1 MNNQKKLFTIKDLEN
16 LSGIKAHTI
25 RIWEKRYNI
34 LSPLRNDNNIRTYD
48 THALQ
53 KLLNIKTLNSFGYKI
68 STIANFPE
76 EKIPALVREI
86 LSNKTLNSHVVS
98 NFKLAMM
105 NFDVPL
111 FISTYNTLLAEKS
124 FRDIVYDCFIPLLEE
139 VGELWQTET
148 ITPIHEHF
156 ITQLVKQKII
166 SNIEQLQAEP
176 PVKTDRI
183 FVLYLPQGE
192 VHDICLTLLNY
203 ELILNGYQTIYLGTN
218 VPMQSLKQIKDYFDN
233 IAFVT
238 CFTLYP
244 HADEV
249 NKYIELF
256 KEQILND
263 EYSSLHTFG
272 RNSRQITAVPGN
284 ERIKS
289 YETVKE
295 FSEAL

>member
-25 RIWEKRYNI
+25 RIWEKRYSI

-68 STIANFPE
+68 STIANLAE
-76 EKIPALVREI
+76 EKIPVLVREI
-86 LSNKTLNSHVVS
+86 LSNKTLNSHVIS

-111 FISTYNTLLAEKS
+111 FFSTYNTLLAEKS

-156 ITQLVKQKII
+156 ISQLVKQKII
-166 SNIEQLQAEP
+166 SNIEKLQAEP

-192 VHDICLTLLNY
+192 VHDICLMLLNY

-218 VPMQSLKQIKDYFDN
+218 VPMESLKQIKDYFDN

-244 HADEV
+244 HVDEV
-249 NKYIELF
+249 NKYIEHF
-256 KEQILND
+256 KEEILND
-263 EYSSLHTFG
+263 ESSSLYTFG
-272 RNSRQITAVPGN
+272 RNSAHISTLPGD
-284 ERIKS
+284 ERIKK
-289 YETVKE
+289 YDTVRE

>member
-272 RNSRQITAVPGN
+272 RNSRQITTVPGN

>member
-176 PVKTDRI
+176 LVKTDRI

-272 RNSRQITAVPGN
+272 RNSRQITTVPGN